1 MKPIFA
7 APCPGPCEGCVRAL
21 ICIVRGRTMC
31 APDDSVSPGRFFLK
45 AGTMMRKFFDF
56 FNLKTGSIFRFLSGK
71 LLIVSAGQYP
81 STVVRVGDVPVA
93 PNHIARGRTM
103 SAPGLRI
110 RVGQYPHLG
119 RRVGGC
125 VEDLIHAGSSPP
137 GPRGAPD
144 STKTIRRNPT

>member
-1 MKPIFA
+1 
-7 APCPGPCEGCVRAL
+7 
-21 ICIVRGRTMC
+21 
-31 APDDSVSPGRFFLK
+31 
-45 AGTMMRKFFDF
+45 MMWKFFELF
-56 FNLKTGSIFRFLSGK
+56 SHKIYTYFRSLSGK

-93 PNHIARGRTM
+93 PNHIASGRTM

-110 RVGQYPHLG
+110 HVRQYPHLG

-125 VEDLIHAGSSPP
+125 VEDLILAGSSPP

-144 STKTIRRNPT
+144 STKRFAGIQHDPNPT

>member
-1 MKPIFA
+1 
-7 APCPGPCEGCVRAL
+7 
-21 ICIVRGRTMC
+21 MC

-137 GPRGAPD
+137 GPQGSSRFYEND
-144 STKTIRRNPT
+144 SPESNMTRIQHDCADRVSGEDEV